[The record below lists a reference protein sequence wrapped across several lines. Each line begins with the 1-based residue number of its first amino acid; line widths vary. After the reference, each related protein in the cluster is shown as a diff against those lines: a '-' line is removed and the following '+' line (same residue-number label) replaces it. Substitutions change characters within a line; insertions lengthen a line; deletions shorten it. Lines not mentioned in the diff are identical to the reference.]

1 MLLNGEQAMHHR
13 DLTPLLRATVGF
25 DRMMTML
32 DTAKRVDTTASN
44 FPPYNIEK
52 TDEDAYRITMALA
65 GFSDDELEITLK
77 ENSLLVIGQK
87 DKEPD
92 QTATYLHQ
100 GIANRSFQKSFDLA
114 DHIKVTGA
122 NLENGLLI
130 IDLAREIPE
139 SKKPKSIPIM
149 TSTGN
154 KTELLDKSD

>member
-1 MLLNGEQAMHHR
+1 MHHH

-32 DTAKRVDTTASN
+32 DTAKRVDNTASN

-65 GFSDDELEITLK
+65 GFSEDELEVTLK

-149 TSTGN
+149 TSIGN
-154 KTELLDKSD
+154 KPELLDKG

>member
-1 MLLNGEQAMHHR
+1 MHHR

-25 DRMMTML
+25 DRMMNML
-32 DTAKRVDTTASN
+32 DTAKRLDNTASN

-52 TDEDAYRITMALA
+52 IEDDAYRITMALA
-65 GFSDDELEITLK
+65 GFSENELEVTIK
-77 ENSLLVIGQK
+77 ENSLLVTGQK
-87 DKEPD
+87 EKEAE
-92 QTATYLHQ
+92 QNVTYLHQ

-139 SKKPKSIPIM
+139 AKKPKSIPIL
-149 TSTGN
+149 TTNGN
-154 KTELLDKSD
+154 EPGLVDKS